1 DIAAIGDEKR
11 RFVEHSNENQEDEET
26 PWNGL
31 TVLVHAKRRNRIGW
45 RKSYYAK
52 ISRNYIV
59 LHQPSKRDNTPNENI
74 IVDIVQA
81 DLEYDD
87 QKSKIILAPPAELK
101 YIAPVNERDYWWF
114 KDAIQYIR
122 CRAANGSSN
131 DQETLFEGGDTNSNV
146 DTENKMSDDNEKE
159 GLEEEEEDRSVA
171 CGSLSEPIKRNLDL
185 CRMGFAL
192 SAELSSDEMQCN
204 GNLMRLQSDQSCEH
218 PNAVNKCDCEKLYEN
233 AVELFGKTNDLLQRL
248 QVRQNNLNLA
258 YEQIMEAISKDHKN
272 VDKLAKSKSKV
283 EAVCLHKRKS
293 ISSKPSDYAL
303 LPDEMDTLLSE
314 VDLNETESAECRLT
328 SSGRSRFY
336 VDVGKYNPTLSNN

>member
-1 DIAAIGDEKR
+1 MISGLDIAAIGDEKR

-74 IVDIVQA
+74 IVDIVQVSA
-81 DLEYDD
+81 
-87 QKSKIILAPPAELK
+87 SSNP
-101 YIAPVNERDYWWF
+101 NRDM
-114 KDAIQYIR
+114 
-122 CRAANGSSN
+122 AANGSSN

-185 CRMGFAL
+185 CKMGFAL

-272 VDKLAKSKSKV
+272 VDKLTKSKSKV